1 MAEEADYAAALAAQL
16 AQLRGKFL
24 QRLEGTLATFA
35 AQLSGAGADVPAAM
49 LQDMH
54 AQLHRLAGSG
64 GTFGFTEL
72 SRQARTLEVQAKL
85 WLDAGGS
92 GVEPQAWDAWKA
104 GVLGLRQAA
113 LAPEAADSA
122 AARVGVRK
130 GTEDQ
135 SRLLLVHGDALLGEA
150 LQRGLS
156 QFGYQVDYCRDLEQA
171 RCLAERQPPDIMV
184 LPIDDDV
191 ASQRQAAAGLALL
204 QRPSR
209 RVPVVYLA
217 PHAGVVLQLA
227 AARAGGDDFLALPVD
242 APTVA
247 ARVERLLDLRRQPP
261 YRVLIVDD
269 DEMLAERFQ
278 LTLQAAGMLVE
289 RVAQP
294 LGVIPRLPDFRPDVL
309 LMDLH
314 MPEYSG
320 AELARAI
327 RYDEA
332 WQSLPIIFLSGESD
346 LDLQHQALG
355 SGGDDFLLKPIPDE
369 QLVAAVLARALRARK
384 VAELMSQDSLTGL
397 LKHASIKDR
406 LAQELERARRQGKPL
421 AVAMVDIDYFKRI
434 NDGWGHPM
442 GDQVIKILGHLL
454 RQRVRRQ
461 DSVGRYGGEEFL
473 VILPECSAAD
483 ALRLMDDIRQRFAAV
498 SFQHQGRSFSGT
510 LSAGVASSASLC
522 ASQELLADA
531 DAALYQAKH
540 GGRNQVVQAS
550 VPDAAGA

>member
-1 MAEEADYAAALAAQL
+1 
-16 AQLRGKFL
+16 
-24 QRLEGTLATFA
+24 
-35 AQLSGAGADVPAAM
+35 
-49 LQDMH
+49 
-54 AQLHRLAGSG
+54 
-64 GTFGFTEL
+64 
-72 SRQARTLEVQAKL
+72 
-85 WLDAGGS
+85 
-92 GVEPQAWDAWKA
+92 
-104 GVLGLRQAA
+104 
-113 LAPEAADSA
+113 
-122 AARVGVRK
+122 
-130 GTEDQ
+130 
-135 SRLLLVHGDALLGEA
+135 
-150 LQRGLS
+150 
-156 QFGYQVDYCRDLEQA
+156 
-171 RCLAERQPPDIMV
+171 MV
-184 LPIDDDV
+184 LPIDDD
-191 ASQRQAAAGLALL
+191 AGQRWAADGQALL
-204 QRPSR
+204 QRPGR

-217 PHAGVVLQLA
+217 PHASVALQLA

-247 ARVERLLDLRRQPP
+247 ARVERLLERRRQPP

-278 LTLQAAGMLVE
+278 LTLRAAGMLVE

-314 MPEYSG
+314 MPDYSG

-327 RYDEA
+327 RYDET

-434 NDGWGHPM
+434 NDRWGHPM
-442 GDQVIKILGHLL
+442 GDQVIKTLGHLL

-483 ALRLMDDIRQRFAAV
+483 ALRLVDDIRHRFAAV
-498 SFQHQGRSFSGT
+498 SFQHQGQSFTVT
-510 LSAGVASSASLC
+510 LSAGIASSASLR
-522 ASQELLADA
+522 ASHELLAAA

-540 GGRNQVVQAS
+540 GGRNQVVLAS
-550 VPDAAGA
+550 GTGAAGA